1 MLSVV
6 ILAHNKL
13 ALTRLCLSA
22 LADAVAGI
30 EHEVVCVD
38 NASTEDAR
46 TLEDGA
52 GAFQRF
58 HLIRNDDNLSFSVA
72 NNRAAALCSGDTLLF
87 LNNDVLAAP
96 GSVQSLLTA
105 LACNPTIGCAGAKL
119 VYPSRKVQHAG
130 IVQMLWGYVSNYG
143 VGGTTTDPRFQQTW
157 DRFAVTGAMACMPR
171 PVFETVNGFDERYR
185 WGYEDVDLCL
195 KVRAAGFRVTYVPEA
210 ESIHEESATL
220 SGVRKAAD
228 LDHNYRVFRST
239 WKTQLERAE
248 SAYVDDLKARGVRRV
263 VVLGMG
269 QAALGLARALTDSG
283 IEIVAFTSSQ
293 PISVDR
299 FCGCPALPMESLRR
313 LHFDRLI
320 VASQYF
326 FELEESIKGY
336 DPTESPIFPAIA

>member
-13 ALTRLCLSA
+13 ELTRRCLSA
-22 LADAVAGI
+22 LAHAVAGI
-30 EHEVVCVD
+30 EHEIVCVD

-46 TLEDGA
+46 TLENGA

-58 HLIRNDDNLSFSVA
+58 RLIRNDDNLSFSVA
-72 NNRAAALCSGDTLLF
+72 NNRAAALCNGNTLLF
-87 LNNDVLAAP
+87 LNNDVLAAR
-96 GSVQSLLTA
+96 GSVKSLLTA
-105 LACNPTIGCAGAKL
+105 LAYDPTIGCAGAKL
-119 VYPSRKVQHAG
+119 IYPSRKVQHAG

-143 VGGTTTDPRFQQTW
+143 VGGTATDPRFRQTC
-157 DRFAVTGAMACMPR
+157 DRFAVTGAMACLPR
-171 PVFETVNGFDERYR
+171 PVFEMVNGFDERYR

-195 KVRAAGFRVTYVPEA
+195 KVRAAGFRVTYVSEA

-220 SGVRKAAD
+220 SGVRRAAD
-228 LDHNYRVFRST
+228 LAHNYRLFRNT
-239 WKTQLERAE
+239 WKDQLERAE
-248 SAYVDDLKARGVRRV
+248 SAYVDDLKACGVRRV

-269 QAALGLARALTDSG
+269 QAALGLARVLLDSG
-283 IEIVAFTSSQ
+283 IEIVAFTSSHL
-293 PISVDR
+293 SSADHFHGVR
-299 FCGCPALPMESLRR
+299 ALPLESLRQ

-326 FELEESIKGY
+326 FELEESIKSY